1 MSLAFFHQIE
11 YSLHM
16 EKIRCFINKYNMITT
31 EDYIIAGVSGGA
43 DSVCLFF
50 VLLKLKSELG
60 INFAVVH
67 VNHGLR
73 GEAADHDEA
82 FVRQLCEKYMIPFEV
97 LRVHLESIAKK
108 RKQSVEEAGRM
119 VRREAFEEACR
130 KYHGTKIALAHH
142 QNDNAE
148 TLLWN
153 LARGTG
159 LSGMGGIR
167 PVNGKYI
174 RPLLCM
180 NRDEIERFLQ
190 KRNLGFCIDETNT
203 DTQYTRNKL
212 RYQVIPVLEKGV
224 NTQAVLHMNEAM
236 EQIWEVQDYMQ
247 AQLGE
252 AFEKYTEVSQNPLKY
267 CLIRKGIQGEYPD
280 ILCRM
285 AVFRAIE
292 LVMGQTQDIGRI
304 HIYAV
309 QGLFRKQ
316 IGRSLDLPCSVKA
329 VRVYEGIRI
338 YQVQKPAYQSLGS
351 GKRVI
356 EACHTQCDIPQK
368 LCIPGETYFQTQ
380 NLTIRCSIFQK
391 TECFSMKEIPEKTYT
406 KWFDYDIIEEPPC
419 IRTRQSGDYITIDQA
434 GHHQKLKSWFIN
446 QKIPAEQRDRICCIA
461 DGSEVMWILGYRMNS
476 AYQISSHTKHILQI
490 EVVKEEA

>member
-1 MSLAFFHQIE
+1 
-11 YSLHM
+11 M
-16 EKIRCFINKYNMITT
+16 EKIRNFIKKYNMVTT

-50 VLLKLKSELG
+50 VLLELKSELG

-73 GEAADHDEA
+73 GHAADHDEA
-82 FVRQLCEKYMIPFEV
+82 FVRRLCEKYTVPLEV
-97 LRVHLESIAKK
+97 LQVHLESIAKK

-180 NRDEIERFLQ
+180 DRNEIERFLQ
-190 KRNLGFCIDETNT
+190 KRNIGFCTDETNT
-203 DTQYTRNKL
+203 DTAYTRNKL
-212 RYQVIPVLEKGV
+212 RHQVIPILEKSV

-236 EQIWEVQDYMQ
+236 EQVWELQDYMQ
-247 AQLGE
+247 AQSDE
-252 AFEKYTEVSQNPLKY
+252 AFEKYTEISWKPPKY
-267 CLIRKGIQGEYPD
+267 CLIRKEIQGGYPD

-285 AVFRAIE
+285 VLLRAIE
-292 LVMGQTQDIGRI
+292 LVMGKKQNIGRT

-309 QGLFRKQ
+309 QDLFQKQ
-316 IGRSLDLPCSVKA
+316 PGRSLDLPCFVKA
-329 VRVYEGIRI
+329 VRVYEGIKI
-338 YQVQKPAYQSLGS
+338 HQVQKPADHSPGS
-351 GKRVI
+351 GKRGI
-356 EACHTQCDIPQK
+356 EAGRMQHGIPQP
-368 LCIPGETYFQTQ
+368 LRIPGETYLQIQ
-380 NLTIRCSIFQK
+380 DLTIRCSIFQK

-406 KWFDYDIIEEPPC
+406 KWFDYDIIKEPPC
-419 IRTRQSGDYITIDQA
+419 FRTRQSGDYITIDQA

-446 QKIPAEQRDRICCIA
+446 QKIPAEKRDKICCIA
-461 DGSEVMWILGYRMNS
+461 DGSELMWILGYRMSS
-476 AYQISSHTKHILQI
+476 AYQISSRTKQILQI
-490 EVVKEEA
+490 EVVKEESDFGQ